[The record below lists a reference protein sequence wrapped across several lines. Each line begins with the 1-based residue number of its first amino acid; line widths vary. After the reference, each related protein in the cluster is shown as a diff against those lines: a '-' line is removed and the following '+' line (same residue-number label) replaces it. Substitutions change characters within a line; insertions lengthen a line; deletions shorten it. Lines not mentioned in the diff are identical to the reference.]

1 MRWHVV
7 PKRRCRV
14 SGDVEARVDEG
25 AGGGPG
31 NRRGDAAESSHGHST
46 APLVDS

>member
-31 NRRGDAAESSHGHST
+31 KDQGGAREGAGGAREGARGAR
-46 APLVDS
+46 